1 MPTRHVRGRLSSV
14 STDIE
19 EEKCDVTKL
28 STLKDWQNID
38 GPRFFGLKQ
47 TVENSSEDN
56 MTEERYSQI
65 KADFRILR
73 DLLVVEIANIDQ
85 NRLNE

>member
-1 MPTRHVRGRLSSV
+1 MRSRSTRGRLSSV
-14 STDIE
+14 NNDIE
-19 EEKCDVTKL
+19 EEKCDASKL

-73 DLLVVEIANIDQ
+73 D
-85 NRLNE
+85 